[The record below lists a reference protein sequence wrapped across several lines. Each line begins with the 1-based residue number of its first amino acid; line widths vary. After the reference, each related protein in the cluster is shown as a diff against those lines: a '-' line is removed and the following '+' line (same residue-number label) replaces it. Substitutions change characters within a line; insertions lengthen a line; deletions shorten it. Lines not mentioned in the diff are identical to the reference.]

1 MKAVHLGCPWL
12 SELNKFAVLKLG
24 CVCLSVCALKYIH
37 PLLLLFNA
45 LLVLKWCICCSHSSQ
60 ISFFVP
66 VCVSACLS
74 VWQSLLNTLLFS
86 ICVFISVSQYGSL
99 SFSVQSVQIELAC
112 YDASGILISSNL
124 HLDNGR
130 SWEAISL
137 LFFLSFPLLEPPI
150 PPSCASASVSLPT
163 APATPPLLCFWGRW
177 VSWETRNKGW
187 KGSLLDS
194 RLKWVLLDFI
204 CAPEDTA
211 LLIMNFT
218 HLSMRTD
225 TQTHTH
231 SYVKALYKQ
240 PAFCRAVCP

>member
-1 MKAVHLGCPWL
+1 MKADHLACPWL

-24 CVCLSVCALKYIH
+24 SVCISVCALKYIH
-37 PLLLLFNA
+37 PLLLFTA

-74 VWQSLLNTLLFS
+74 VCHSLLNTLLFS
-86 ICVFISVSQYGSL
+86 ICVFLSVSQYGSL

-150 PPSCASASVSLPT
+150 PLSCACASVSLPT
-163 APATPPLLCFWGRW
+163 TPTLLLYCVFG
-177 VSWETRNKGW
+177 KMG
-187 KGSLLDS
+187 
-194 RLKWVLLDFI
+194 VLRD
-204 CAPEDTA
+204 
-211 LLIMNFT
+211 
-218 HLSMRTD
+218 R
-225 TQTHTH
+225 
-231 SYVKALYKQ
+231 K
-240 PAFCRAVCP
+240 